1 VKLTVEPG
9 RFVPCWKEQKKQSKS
24 KVLRDHCPKR
34 RKMEQPLTEKKR
46 KFLSMV
52 KNGTH
57 KIRGLHRI
65 LKKPDSKINSGS
77 VSAQGQKTGA
87 AAETVQEQ
95 ENSTQKK
102 LSNKKMNVF
111 KTKLSAVAA
120 TANFQQ
126 KKG

>member
-1 VKLTVEPG
+1 
-9 RFVPCWKEQKKQSKS
+9 
-24 KVLRDHCPKR
+24 
-34 RKMEQPLTEKKR
+34 
-46 KFLSMV
+46 MV

>member
-1 VKLTVEPG
+1 
-9 RFVPCWKEQKKQSKS
+9 
-24 KVLRDHCPKR
+24 
-34 RKMEQPLTEKKR
+34 
-46 KFLSMV
+46 
-52 KNGTH
+52 
-57 KIRGLHRI
+57 
-65 LKKPDSKINSGS
+65 

-95 ENSTQKK
+95 ENSTRKK

-126 KKG
+126 KKGKVVDL